1 MRVVVCW
8 QRPVADGAVVVVVG
22 AVVVVVGAV
31 VVVVVEVVVV
41 EAGVVVV
48 DVVTVNEPAAAFQK
62 YSVPHP
68 GENRPTCIE
77 WAPTGSP
84 AGTVHVAVNV
94 RATPAVNAWLSHTWV
109 NVRA

>member
-8 QRPVADGAVVVVVG
+8 QRPVADGG
-22 AVVVVVGAV
+22 AVVVVVGAAV
-31 VVVVVEVVVV
+31 VVVVGRVVDVEVVV

-48 DVVTVNEPAAAFQK
+48 GVVTVNEPAVPFQK

-94 RATPAVNAWLSHTWV
+94 RVTPAVNAWLSH
-109 NVRA
+109 A